1 MPVGARGAKVSYM
14 TVRGTQHASP
24 RTTLAAL
31 RGEPRGISI
40 YALARKLARPYR
52 RVFENVRRL
61 EREGAVRVEPGTTG
75 GRRVSL
81 VFAAARE
88 RIAFPD
94 HLTELERRLLT
105 TFVARLAAESA
116 RIGGIVL
123 FGSRARARSTPE
135 SDIDVA
141 VLVAGNRD
149 RRIEDRVVGLAAE
162 LQWQPPF
169 EGLPR
174 LSPLVVFA
182 GEPAGPLRRTLD
194 REGIALWTR
203 ST

>member
-1 MPVGARGAKVSYM
+1 M
-14 TVRGTQHASP
+14 TTRTPTPPRAGP
-24 RTTLAAL
+24 RTVAHALAAL
-31 RGEPRGISI
+31 RAEPHGISI

-61 EREGAVRVEPGTTG
+61 EREGAVRVEPGTAG
-75 GRRVSL
+75 GRRVSR
-81 VFAAARE
+81 VFAAAPE
-88 RIAFPD
+88 PIAFPD
-94 HLTELERRLLT
+94 HLTDLERRLLAAL
-105 TFVARLAAESA
+105 VARLAAASP

-135 SDIDVA
+135 SDLDVA
-141 VLVAGNRD
+141 LLVAGNRD
-149 RRIEDRVVGLAAE
+149 RRLEDRVVALAAE
-162 LQWQPPF
+162 LQWQRPF

-182 GEPAGPLRRTLD
+182 AAPAGALRRTLD

-203 ST
+203 PT

>member
-1 MPVGARGAKVSYM
+1 MTPVPGP
-14 TVRGTQHASP
+14 HASP
-24 RTTLAAL
+24 RTTLDAL
-31 RGEPRGISI
+31 RAEPRGISI

-61 EREGAVRVEPGTTG
+61 EREGAVRVEPGIAG

-88 RIAFPD
+88 AIAFPD
-94 HLTELERRLLT
+94 HLTDLERRLLAA
-105 TFVARLAAESA
+105 FVARLAAESA
-116 RIGGIVL
+116 RISGIVL

-141 VLVAGNRD
+141 VLVAGKRD
-149 RRIEDRVVGLAAE
+149 RRLEDRVVELAAE

-169 EGLPR
+169 DGLLK
-174 LSPLVVFA
+174 LSPLVLFA
-182 GEPAGPLRRTLD
+182 AEPAGALRRTIA
-194 REGIALWTR
+194 REGITLWTR
-203 ST
+203 PT

>member
-1 MPVGARGAKVSYM
+1 MTARNV
-14 TVRGTQHASP
+14 QHASP

-31 RGEPRGISI
+31 RAEPRGISI

-61 EREGAVRVEPGTTG
+61 EREGAVRVEPGIAG

-81 VFAAARE
+81 VFAAVRE
-88 RIAFPD
+88 PIAFPD
-94 HLTELERRLLT
+94 HLTDLERRLLAA
-105 TFVARLAAESA
+105 FVTRLAAESP
-116 RIGGIVL
+116 RISGIVL

-141 VLVAGNRD
+141 VLAVGKRD
-149 RRIEDRVVGLAAE
+149 RRLEDRVVELAAE

-169 EGLPR
+169 EGLLR
-174 LSPLVVFA
+174 LSPLALFA
-182 GEPAGPLRRTLD
+182 AEPGGALRRTIA
-194 REGIALWTR
+194 REGITLWTR
-203 ST
+203 PT

>member
-1 MPVGARGAKVSYM
+1 M
-14 TVRGTQHASP
+14 TP
-24 RTTLAAL
+24 RSALSAGPRSIGHTLAAL
-31 RGEPRGISI
+31 RAEPHGISI

-61 EREGAVRVEPGTTG
+61 EREGAVRVEPGIAG
-75 GRRVSL
+75 GRRVSV

-94 HLTELERRLLT
+94 HLTDHERRLLAAL
-105 TFVARLAAESA
+105 VARLAAESA
-116 RIGGIVL
+116 RIGGVVL

-141 VLVAGNRD
+141 VLVAGKRD
-149 RRIEDRVVGLAAE
+149 RRLEDRVVARAAE
-162 LQWQPPF
+162 VQWQPPF
-169 EGLPR
+169 DGLLR

-182 GEPAGPLRRTLD
+182 GEPAGSLRRTLD
-194 REGIALWTR
+194 REGIALWNRT
-203 ST
+203 T

>member
-1 MPVGARGAKVSYM
+1 M
-14 TVRGTQHASP
+14 TPRASPLASP

-31 RGEPRGISI
+31 RAEPHGISI

-61 EREGAVRVEPGTTG
+61 EREGAVRVEPGIG

-81 VFAAARE
+81 VFAAAPE

-94 HLTELERRLLT
+94 RLTALERRLLAAL
-105 TFVARLAAESA
+105 VARLAAESM
-116 RIGGIVL
+116 RVGGIVL
-123 FGSRARARSTPE
+123 FGSRARGRSTPE

-149 RRIEDRVVGLAAE
+149 RKLEDRIVALAAD

-169 EGLPR
+169 EGLLR
-174 LSPLVVFA
+174 LSPLVLFA
-182 GEPAGPLRRTLD
+182 AEPAGLLRRALD
-194 REGIALWTR
+194 REGIVLWTR
-203 ST
+203 RT

>member
-1 MPVGARGAKVSYM
+1 M
-14 TVRGTQHASP
+14 TDKGSQHASP
-24 RTTLAAL
+24 RSTLAAL
-31 RGEPRGISI
+31 RAEPHGISI

-52 RVFENVRRL
+52 RVFDNVRRL
-61 EREGAVRVEPGTTG
+61 ERDGAVRVEPGTAG

-88 RIAFPD
+88 PIAFPD
-94 HLTELERRLLT
+94 HLTDLERRLLG
-105 TFVARLAAESA
+105 ALASRLAAESA

-123 FGSRARARSTPE
+123 FGSRARGDSTPE

-141 VLVAGNRD
+141 VLVDGRRD
-149 RRIEDRVVGLAAE
+149 RKLEDRIVALAAD

-169 EGLPR
+169 EGLLR
-174 LSPLVVFA
+174 LSPLVLFA
-182 GEPAGPLRRTLD
+182 AERVGPLRRTLD

-203 ST
+203 RT